1 MIYNWKNRNKNSLLT
16 SKEKLPR
23 DKFLDMQINS
33 NNWRKV
39 AFFSCLVS
47 IFLVFGII
55 NISSN
60 NKIQTYIIEKEG
72 NTYNNLGTAN
82 NIGYTQRSQKNVTD
96 EEVIYFLFNFINK
109 TRFLTPNLGLYTK
122 NTEEILSFLTKRSS
136 NKMDRY
142 LIETGYDKKIKEK
155 QTVEIIQNT
164 GIKLENN
171 SYQVRWIERTSNK
184 DGKVILEENY
194 MGIFTIKFVE
204 IKEKNN
210 LLFNPLGMVIV
221 DFTQIKE
228 KL

>member
-1 MIYNWKNRNKNSLLT
+1 MIFNWKPRNKNALLT
-16 SKEKLPR
+16 NKEKAPR

-39 AFFSCLVS
+39 AFSSCLLS
-47 IFLVFGII
+47 CFLVFGII

-72 NTYNNLGTAN
+72 NNYNVLGTAN
-82 NIGYTQRSQKNVTD
+82 NIGSEKRNIKNVTD
-96 EEVIYFLFNFINK
+96 EEIIYFLFNFINK
-109 TRFLTPNLGLYTK
+109 TRFLTPNLELYSK
-122 NTEEILSFLTKRSS
+122 NTEEILSFLTQSS
-136 NKMDRY
+136 SAKIDRY
-142 LIETGYDKKIKEK
+142 LIESGYKEKIKLK
-155 QTVEIIQNT
+155 QTVEVIQNT

-171 SYQVRWIERTSNK
+171 SYQIRWIERTSDKN
-184 DGKVILEENY
+184 GKIILEENY

-204 IKEKNN
+204 IKEKNH
-210 LLFNPLGMVIV
+210 LLFNPLGLLIV